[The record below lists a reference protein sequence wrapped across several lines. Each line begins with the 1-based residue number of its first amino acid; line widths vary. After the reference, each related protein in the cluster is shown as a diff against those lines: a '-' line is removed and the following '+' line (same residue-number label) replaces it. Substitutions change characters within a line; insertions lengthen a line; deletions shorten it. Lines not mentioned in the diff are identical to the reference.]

1 MKTIKLFTTIL
12 TLGLLISCGVQ
23 EQNNELHDHTTHQHT
38 SEDKGHVMLKVWGN
52 CGMCKKTIEEALAGV
67 NGLIRGEWD
76 VKKKVLHVEFDSS
89 KTSVEMISKAVAA
102 SGYDTEYHTADNDA
116 YNNLHTCCQ
125 YDRK

>member
-1 MKTIKLFTTIL
+1 MKTIKIFAAIL
-12 TLGLLISCGVQ
+12 TFGVVIACGAQ
-23 EQNNELHDHTTHQHT
+23 DAKTESHDHSNHAHSETIEHT
-38 SEDKGHVMLKVWGN
+38 MIKVWGN
-52 CGMCKKTIEEALAGV
+52 CGMCKKTIEGAIAGV
-67 NGLIRGEWD
+67 DGLIKGEWD
-76 VKKKVLHVEFDSS
+76 VKKKVLHVEFNSA